1 MPAPSFRLLDRFEH
15 TFLGTKY
22 RHRDS
27 SLGNKIGREL
37 FEDLI
42 LHRSDSLL
50 AQRAAT
56 NTVVVNSEG
65 KIHRQHRLI
74 RRNDSVMGLP
84 PAGVM
89 NLRQLPG
96 CSFQLGPV
104 ADPHIACEVKIVAK
118 SQAKQIDRVLSDL
131 RGFAEG
137 MKRLNERCINIA
149 IAGVNHESNYVG
161 YEGKRAF
168 RDALR
173 VDESANT
180 ESILGQ
186 LTDVYDELL
195 ILPFKA
201 SNQKPY
207 PFSWL
212 RPEAARLDY
221 GAVVTRMLAE
231 YEHRFR

>member
-89 NLRQLPG
+89 NLRQLPL
-96 CSFQLGPV
+96 QLSAWSGRRPSYCLRSQDRGEIASE
-104 ADPHIACEVKIVAK
+104 ADRPCAV
-118 SQAKQIDRVLSDL
+118 R
-131 RGFAEG
+131 
-137 MKRLNERCINIA
+137 
-149 IAGVNHESNYVG
+149 
-161 YEGKRAF
+161 
-168 RDALR
+168 
-173 VDESANT
+173 SA
-180 ESILGQ
+180 
-186 LTDVYDELL
+186 
-195 ILPFKA
+195 
-201 SNQKPY
+201 
-207 PFSWL
+207 
-212 RPEAARLDY
+212 
-221 GAVVTRMLAE
+221 
-231 YEHRFR
+231 RFRGRDEEA